1 MNTSKDLGLRSL
13 GDEEALRAIEATS
26 AAEIAREREMEER
39 RRRSAEDSS
48 RECKRLLDQITEE
61 ALRQGSAPAY
71 AVLET
76 IEQELTMHSLLLD
89 LSRGETK

>member
-1 MNTSKDLGLRSL
+1 MSNGLDFERL
-13 GDEEALRAIEATS
+13 RKEAGREAIEASS
-26 AAEIAREREMEER
+26 AAEIAREMRMDTR

-61 ALRQGSAPAY
+61 ALRQGSPHAF

-76 IEQELTMHSLLLD
+76 IEQELTMRSLLLD
-89 LSRGETK
+89 LSRGEIK